1 MKDFDN
7 GDHQNPKYAVID
19 DLVKAGIQISYT
31 KIETPKTPLH
41 LDVYSGDLE
50 SAKLKLQS
58 DPNKAK
64 LQDEN
69 GLTPLHIA
77 SRGDAINIV
86 KLLLGAGADP
96 KAKDPRGNTP
106 LHIACYFGNIKTARL
121 LLEAK
126 AELNA
131 QNEYGVTP
139 LHMATRMG
147 QLDVVELLLEAGADP
162 NAKDYNEL
170 TPLNISDKIKEDN
183 KGLTPLDISNKINN
197 ELISEKLRTAQE
209 KTPNPIL
216 TPRQN
221 NPLSPKMST
230 PKTL

>member
-86 KLLLGAGADP
+86 KLLLGAGAD
-96 KAKDPRGNTP
+96 R
-106 LHIACYFGNIKTARL
+106 
-121 LLEAK
+121 
-126 AELNA
+126 
-131 QNEYGVTP
+131 
-139 LHMATRMG
+139 
-147 QLDVVELLLEAGADP
+147 
-162 NAKDYNEL
+162 NAKDY
-170 TPLNISDKIKEDN
+170 
-183 KGLTPLDISNKINN
+183 KGLTPLEMSNKINEDN
-197 ELISEKLRTAQE
+197 KDIYNKINARISEKLRTAE
-209 KTPNPIL
+209 KKTPNPTL
-216 TPRQN
+216 KPKEN
-221 NPLSPKMST
+221 NPLLLT
-230 PKTL
+230 PKTR